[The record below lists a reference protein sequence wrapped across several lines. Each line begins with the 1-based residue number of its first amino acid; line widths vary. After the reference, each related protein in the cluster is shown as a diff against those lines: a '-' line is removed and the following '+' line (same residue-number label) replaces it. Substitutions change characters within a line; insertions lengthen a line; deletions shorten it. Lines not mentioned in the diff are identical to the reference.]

1 MSDRV
6 DPISNADALESAPEI
21 DWSKHL
27 DAVSKSSEVANQNLV
42 QQNTITYQ
50 QALSQ
55 IAISGISKCFEM
67 ISHVD
72 PNDDVGQKRIET
84 YRDMI
89 EQFNQMVQTASLL
102 AAKASSF
109 SENPQ
114 R

>member
-6 DPISNADALESAPEI
+6 ETIANVDALAEVPET
-21 DWSKHL
+21 DWSKKL
-27 DAVSKSSEVANQNLV
+27 EAVSKTNELANQNLV

-72 PNDDVGQKRIET
+72 PADDRGQKRIET

-102 AAKASSF
+102 AAKANSF
-109 SENPQ
+109 PGNPQ